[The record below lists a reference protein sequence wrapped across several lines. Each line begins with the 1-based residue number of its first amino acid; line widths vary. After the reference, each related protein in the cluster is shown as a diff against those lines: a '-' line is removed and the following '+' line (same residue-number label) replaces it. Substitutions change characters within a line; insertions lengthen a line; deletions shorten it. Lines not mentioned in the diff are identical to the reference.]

1 MKTERIADILTK
13 YKDEVSVVRKSRL
26 LQIEEKIQTLAEHQV
41 RLEYCTSTDSYSVLE
56 LAYSIPKRAHD
67 IISAMRLGI
76 LNDQVVPVVIL
87 ARALVETTA
96 TGCLFYDRME
106 KHLTNTDHERL
117 AKDFIKFYAGGRL
130 AGSTKGFHT
139 NDGLRHL
146 EEIDL
151 TYFESISQASSQ
163 MMELLRDKAGVL
175 KLYDELS
182 EIAHPNGLGL
192 QYLYPAEDAADPKRV
207 KERYR
212 HLVGAAVWQCH
223 HIVRAMESFSNFDLR
238 FNDAFP
244 EPPGFRKAMSDAGLV
259 PS

>member
-13 YKDEVSVVRKSRL
+13 YKDEISVVRKSRL
-26 LQIEEKIQTLAEHQV
+26 LQIEEKIQMLAKHQV
-41 RLEYCTSTDSYSVLE
+41 RLVDCTSTDSYSVLE

-67 IISAMRLGI
+67 IISAMKLGI

-87 ARALVETTA
+87 ARALIETTA

-106 KHLTNTDHERL
+106 KHLGKTDHERL
-117 AKDFIKFYAGGRL
+117 ARDFIKFYAGGRL
-130 AGSTKGFHT
+130 EGAPKGFHT

-146 EEIDL
+146 EQIDSI
-151 TYFESISQASSQ
+151 YFAKISKASSQ
-163 MMELLRDKAGVL
+163 VVEALKDNAGVL

-192 QYLYPAEDAADPKRV
+192 QYLYPAEDAEDPKNV

-223 HIVRAMESFSNFDLR
+223 HIVRAMTNFSNFDQR
-238 FNDAFP
+238 YNDAFP
-244 EPPGFRKAMSDAGLV
+244 EPPGFRKAMLAAGLV
-259 PS
+259 SS